1 MTQFLKPTPPAT
13 PGGAPQ
19 PPLLA
24 KKLHAWVKG
33 RYNIATTYH
42 CLDMY
47 LFFQQTTI
55 PQ

>member
-33 RYNIATTYH
+33 RYSINITY
-42 CLDMY
+42 LR
-47 LFFQQTTI
+47 FT
-55 PQ
+55 